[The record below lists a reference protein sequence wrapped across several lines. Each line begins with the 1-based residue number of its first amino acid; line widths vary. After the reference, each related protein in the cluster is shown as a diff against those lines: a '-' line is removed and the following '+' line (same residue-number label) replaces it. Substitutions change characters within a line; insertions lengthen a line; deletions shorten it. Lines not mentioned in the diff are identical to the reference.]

1 MPIKIVD
8 GEKEILPG
16 IQDNQIIKVKGAG
29 EAGERGTAVGD
40 LYIRVKIAPHSGF
53 ERRGDDLVTR
63 KELSVFD
70 LLLGKKIAVP
80 TIAGGKIHV
89 EIPAHFNLK
98 EDLRISGEGMP
109 RFGNFGRGDLL
120 VDFILKAPKKLD
132 ANARK
137 ILEDFEKKE

>member
-1 MPIKIVD
+1 MAS
-8 GEKEILPG
+8 
-16 IQDNQIIKVKGAG
+16 IQENQIIKVKGAG

-40 LYIRVKIAPHSGF
+40 LYIRVKIAPHQTF

-63 KELSVFD
+63 KELSAFD

-89 EIPAHFNLK
+89 EIPSHFNLK
-98 EDLRISGEGMP
+98 EDLRIPGEGMP

-132 ANARK
+132 AAARK
-137 ILEDFEKKE
+137 VLARAPPIKM